1 MSEIWPPFSSADAL
15 GAWSQVVTVAVAGAA
30 SYIALHQLRESRRQ
44 GEEADAQSS
53 FCDYLKLAFE
63 KPESASPK
71 WLHMKG
77 SSNEEQYHW
86 FVAYMLA
93 ALKKVLLTNGND
105 LEWRRSIITSVKQ
118 HADYLRGESFKS
130 WQLSSYAE
138 ELRRLLLEKTG
149 RPLPKDAGAFSNV
162 SSERPAVYS

>member
-30 SYIALHQLRESRRQ
+30 SYIALHHLRESRRQ

-53 FCDYLKLAFE
+53 FRNYLKLAFE
-63 KPESASPK
+63 KSESASPK
-71 WLHMKG
+71 RLHMKG

-86 FVAYMLA
+86 FVVYMLA
-93 ALKKVLLTNGND
+93 SLKKILLTNGND
-105 LEWRRSIITSVKQ
+105 LGWRRSISTSVKQ
-118 HADYLRGESFKS
+118 HADYLCDESFKS
-130 WQLSSYAE
+130 WRLSSYAE
-138 ELRRLLLEKTG
+138 GLSRLLFKKTS
-149 RPLPKDAGAFSNV
+149 RPLPKDAGAFSNT

>member
-44 GEEADAQSS
+44 GEEADAQST
-53 FCDYLKLAFE
+53 FRNDLKLAFE
-63 KPESASPK
+63 KPESASPQR
-71 WLHMKG
+71 LHMKG

-93 ALKKVLLTNGND
+93 LLKKILQTNGND

-138 ELRRLLLEKTG
+138 ELRRLLLKKTG